1 MAGIHINKI
10 FFAAILCL
18 AGLFS
23 PSCQKNKTFLVEEGL
38 REINGTLLYTK
49 AMGEGE
55 PILILHGGPGMD
67 HTYFLPQ
74 IAELAETH
82 KLIFFDQ
89 RVSGRSSLDV
99 DSSAITM
106 RHFIDDIEE
115 IRKTFNLGKMNLMGH
130 SWGGLLAMFYG
141 ITYPESLKS
150 LMILNS
156 TPASSELMA
165 KTLPTLT
172 PEDSLQRL
180 EILNSDAF
188 KNRESAAFEKLLRIH
203 FRGAFYDR
211 SLADSLTL
219 TFQPDFAE
227 TSVKLQNLF
236 KDIASY
242 DIHDDLSKI
251 NCPTLVVHGDHDD
264 NPLEGSKK
272 IHENIPDSKF
282 VLLKNCGHFPFVEA
296 PDEFFKTI
304 RDFLSQ

>member
-1 MAGIHINKI
+1 
-10 FFAAILCL
+10 
-18 AGLFS
+18 
-23 PSCQKNKTFLVEEGL
+23 
-38 REINGTLLYTK
+38 
-49 AMGEGE
+49 
-55 PILILHGGPGMD
+55 
-67 HTYFLPQ
+67 
-74 IAELAETH
+74 
-82 KLIFFDQ
+82 
-89 RVSGRSSLDV
+89 
-99 DSSAITM
+99 M

-141 ITYPESLKS
+141 ITYPENLKS

-165 KTLPTLT
+165 KTLPRVT

-180 EILNSDAF
+180 EIINSDAF
-188 KNRESAAFEKLLRIH
+188 KNQESAAFEKLLRIH

-227 TSVKLQNLF
+227 TSLKLQNLYT
-236 KDIASY
+236 DIASY

-264 NPLEGSKK
+264 NPLEGSQN
-272 IHENIPDSKF
+272 IHENIPNSTF
-282 VLLKNCGHFPFVEA
+282 VLLKNCGHFPFVER
-296 PDEFFKTI
+296 PDEFFKII
-304 RDFLSQ
+304 RDFLGQ